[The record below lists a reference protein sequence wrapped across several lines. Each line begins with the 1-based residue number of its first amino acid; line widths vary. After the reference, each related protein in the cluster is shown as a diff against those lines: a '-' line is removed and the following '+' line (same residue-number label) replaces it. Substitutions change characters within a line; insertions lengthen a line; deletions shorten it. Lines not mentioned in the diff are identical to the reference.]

1 MLKARFLALCLSALT
16 PLVVTSLAPSV
27 LAGQNAGST
36 SGNNPT
42 GGSQTVFSIPITISA
57 PGTVGGF
64 QPVSGNIII
73 TASSTPGGPPTVT
86 LPATIAAALN
96 TAGSNAVIT
105 FSTGSLSQ
113 QQIVALVSALSL
125 TVASNTNST
134 VAGGI
139 IVEVQSSTGATTSSS
154 VANTFGAAITAL
166 ATQLAALPAG
176 GVVTLQVGNV
186 RVVISPSDAAGLTQ

>member
-16 PLVVTSLAPSV
+16 PLVMTSLAPSV

-36 SGNNPT
+36 SGSNPT
-42 GGSQTVFSIPITISA
+42 GASQTVISVPATISA

-64 QPVSGNIII
+64 QPVTANVVI
-73 TASSTPGGPPTVT
+73 TPPSTPGGQPTIT
-86 LPATIAAALN
+86 IPAPIATAVN

-113 QQIVALVSALSL
+113 QQIVALVSAVSP

-134 VAGGI
+134 VAGGVT
-139 IVEVQSSTGATTSSS
+139 VEVQSSAGATTSSS
-154 VANTFGAAITAL
+154 VANTFGAAITQL
-166 ATQLAALPAG
+166 ATTLAAPPAG
-176 GVVTLQVGNV
+176 GRVSIRVGNV
-186 RVVISPSDAAGLTQ
+186 RVVISPRVAAGLTQ